1 MHLEAAANDAGRHTT
16 DPPGHRKSDDSW
28 RREPPETRGPSQLL
42 KDPLPLAS
50 VLSKTMS
57 TPIPQPPTIPFMGNA
72 TALDRDV
79 PHHSFTLLA
88 KTYGE
93 IYQLDLVG
101 RKLICVSSYALS
113 NEVSDEKRFQ
123 KRVVGALQ
131 EVRNLV
137 GDGLFTAQPEEP
149 NWGIAHRLLMPAFG
163 TLAVKG
169 MMEEMRDIANQL
181 LLKWERFGPDAMID
195 PSEDFTRVAL
205 DTIAY
210 CSMSHRLNS
219 FYTEQQPEFT
229 VAMGDFLSESGLRAR
244 RPRVLQ
250 AVMRGATVKYEADIK
265 LMKKLADRIVATRK
279 AHPIPKHDLLDTM
292 LNSRDPKTGQAM
304 TEQSI
309 SENLLTFL
317 IAGHETSSGMMTFM
331 VYYLL
336 KHPEKMRKLR
346 AEIDEVLGERL
357 IQYDD
362 FGKLPYLIAVMRET
376 LRLSSTVPVR
386 AVTSLEDTTIGG
398 GKYAIKKGDTITIQ
412 AWQMQR
418 DPAVW
423 GDDAEEFEPERMLDG
438 KFEALPPNAWQ
449 PFGFGARACIGRAF
463 AWQEVCLVM
472 GSVIQKF
479 DLSFVDP
486 SYTLQIKQT
495 LTVKPA
501 DMRIRAAPRTSGTAT
516 AAPFLYA
523 TPSSALGPAASRE
536 APSDAVLPV
545 GTGTPLYALYGS
557 NTGTSEAFAQR
568 IANEAPSYGFR
579 PSIGTLDSAAGKVP
593 TDGPVIIVT
602 ASFEGE
608 PADNAAHF
616 VDWLR
621 HIEGDTL
628 ADVRFAVF
636 GCGNADWTT
645 TYQKI
650 PTLCDDLFAERG
662 AHRLVPRGAGDAGRG
677 GFFESFDE
685 FEAGLWVALQKEYST
700 SRSESLAQTLEVKT
714 VNAGQ
719 ERATAL
725 RQPNALLGRVI
736 ENRVLTKDG
745 PVKRHIEF
753 ELPEGATARAGDY
766 VAMQVFENT
775 FASFDKQ
782 FTACHKTRF
791 ATFIAFWRGSVILSS
806 VGPTSLPVGKPVKLS
821 GILAGY
827 VELSQPATTRDLGI
841 LSLATSSDATR
852 SYIEDLKSNYTEAV
866 LERRL
871 SAFEIVESHA
881 DIKISI
887 GAFLQMLPSM
897 RVRQYSI
904 SSSPLW
910 NPSHVTITISVLDAP
925 TLSGQTSHPFLGVG
939 STYLASLLPGDRVQM
954 AVRPSAVTF
963 HPPENILTP
972 VVMFCSG
979 SGLAP
984 MRGFIQERAA
994 QKASGREVGSML
1006 LFFGCRSP
1014 EKDFLYADTDL
1025 AEWTKQGVVDVRP
1038 AFSRSPEDSHS
1049 CKYVQHR
1056 VWADRADVVE
1066 AYRKGAMFFT
1076 CGSSNVAKGIKD
1088 TLLDIIQTEDN
1099 TDIIEASKR
1108 FERIMKGRRYVTDV
1122 FD

>member
-1 MHLEAAANDAGRHTT
+1 
-16 DPPGHRKSDDSW
+16 
-28 RREPPETRGPSQLL
+28 
-42 KDPLPLAS
+42 
-50 VLSKTMS
+50 MS

-72 TALDRDV
+72 TAFDRDV
-79 PHHSFTLLA
+79 PQHSFTLLA

-93 IYQLDLVG
+93 IYKLDLVG

-123 KRVVGALQ
+123 KRVVGGVQ
-131 EVRNLV
+131 ELRNLL

-181 LLKWERFGPDAMID
+181 LLKVRLISSPEFGPDATID
-195 PSEDFTRVAL
+195 PSEDFTRVTF

-229 VAMGDFLSESGLRAR
+229 VAMGDFLAESGLRAM

-250 AVMRGATVKYEADIK
+250 AVMRGATAKYEADMK
-265 LMKKLADRIVATRK
+265 VMKKLADHIVATRK

-309 SENLLTFL
+309 SENLH
-317 IAGHETSSGMMTFM
+317 AGMMTFM

-362 FGKLPYLIAVMRET
+362 FRKLPYLIAVMRET
-376 LRLSSTVPVR
+376 LRLSAGAPIRS
-386 AVTSLEDTTIGG
+386 VTSLEDTTIGG
-398 GKYAIKKGDTITIQ
+398 GKYAIKKGDMITIQ
-412 AWQMQR
+412 AWEMQR

-438 KFEALPPNAWQ
+438 KFEALP
-449 PFGFGARACIGRAF
+449 FGFGARACIGRAF
-463 AWQEVCLVM
+463 AWQEVCLVV

-495 LTVKPA
+495 LTIKPVG
-501 DMRIRAAPRTSGTAT
+501 MRIRAAPRTSGGTAT

-685 FEAGLWVALQKEYST
+685 FEAGLWAALQKEYST

-714 VNAGQ
+714 VDAGQ

-766 VAMQVFENT
+766 VAILPQNPIRDVHRVL
-775 FASFDKQ
+775 A
-782 FTACHKTRF
+782 RF
-791 ATFIAFWRGSVILSS
+791 GLSNEEEVILST

-852 SYIEDLKSNYTEAV
+852 SYIEDLKSNYSEAV

-1099 TDIIEASKR
+1099 IDIIEASKR